1 MKRLRI
7 QIWGRVQ
14 GVFFRTHTQAEAT
27 KLNLVGWVR
36 NCPDGTVEIVA
47 EGNEKSLTRLLD
59 WCRTGPPK
67 AQVLKIEPAWDEAEG
82 EFESFI
88 IKYE

>member
-14 GVFFRTHTQAEAT
+14 GVFFRAHAQKEAV
-27 KLNLVGWVR
+27 KLTLVGWVR
-36 NCPDGTVEIVA
+36 NCADGTVELVA
-47 EGNEKSLTRLLD
+47 EGDEKNLTRLLD
-59 WCRTGPPK
+59 WCRVGPPE
-67 AQVLKIEPAWDEAEG
+67 AQVLKIEPTWGGATG
-82 EFESFI
+82 EFENFF